1 MINSTQTPRR
11 DTANIPFIEALA
23 AHAARWPWWAII
35 IAGLI
40 GLAVYS
46 FMTSN
51 TYRRALA
58 FTTDDPRINA
68 TDFASVIYDVRTAEG
83 SIERVEGI
91 LLEETDQVIV
101 IRTQPQ
107 QTVRVPRNDI
117 TTITC
122 EPLECSSGGRA
133 TLLRAQISGQ
143 LLFENLGRYQIAT
156 EDGVIVDILKI
167 DTNNNA
173 VTRQPPGCAPDREG
187 ACRVNLPLKP
197 ESEANTINGLILEAD
212 SNQITLETAPQVT
225 MQINR
230 GDITSTVRYVPYQC
244 ALNNLAA
251 CDEGIFLTA
260 YIAVIAFL
268 LAVIIGLIAGLMRM
282 STNPILYNVS
292 TAYVEVLRGIPLVV
306 TLLIV
311 GFVVSPWLRDEFPQ
325 YVPLLQLIIALAAL
339 VVAAIQGY
347 EKRRYI
353 RIDPAV
359 FWQPIVVA
367 VVMSTL
373 LILAV
378 GWFGANS
385 ELDLN
390 SRGILGL
397 SLCYGAYL
405 AELFRA
411 GIQSIGSGQMEAA
424 RSLGM
429 NYVQAMRYII
439 LPQAFRVVLPPLGNE
454 FIAMIKDTATLL
466 VLGINEMTQR
476 ARIFAASTL
485 LVFESYLTI
494 GVLFLCMTLFL
505 SFMVRTVE
513 RRLSAGR

>member
-1 MINSTQTPRR
+1 MGNSSQTPRR
-11 DTANIPFIEALA
+11 DIANIPFIEALA
-23 AHAARWPWWAII
+23 ARAARWPWWAII

-40 GLAVYS
+40 GLSFYS
-46 FMTSN
+46 FTTSN

-58 FTTDDPRINA
+58 FTTDDPRINT
-68 TDFASVIYDVRTAEG
+68 TDFASVIYDVRTANG

-91 LLEETDQVIV
+91 LLEETDQTLV

-107 QTVRVPRNDI
+107 QTVRISRAEI

-122 EPLECSSGGRA
+122 EPPECALGGRA
-133 TLLRAQISGQ
+133 TLLRAYVSGR

-156 EDGVIVDILKI
+156 EDGAILDILKV
-167 DTNNNA
+167 DTYNEA

-187 ACRVNLPLKP
+187 SCRVTLPLRP
-197 ESEANTINGLILEAD
+197 EREANTIRGFILELD
-212 SNQITLETAPQVT
+212 STHITLETVPQV
-225 MQINR
+225 IR
-230 GDITSTVRYVPYQC
+230 RLSKSDIASTIRYVPYQC
-244 ALNNLAA
+244 ALNNLSA

-260 YIAVIAFL
+260 YIAVVAFL
-268 LAVIIGLIAGLMRM
+268 LAVIIGLIAGLMRL
-282 STNPILYNVS
+282 STNPILYNVA

-311 GFVVSPWLRDEFPQ
+311 GFVVSPWLRDDFPQ
-325 YVPLLQLIIALAAL
+325 YVPFLQLLIAAAAL
-339 VVAAIQGY
+339 LVAAIQGY
-347 EKRRYI
+347 EKRGYI

-367 VVMSTL
+367 GVMGTL
-373 LILAV
+373 LILGV

-390 SRGILGL
+390 ARGILGL

-411 GIQSIGSGQMEAA
+411 GIQSIGRGQMEAA

-513 RRLSAGR
+513 RRLSTGH